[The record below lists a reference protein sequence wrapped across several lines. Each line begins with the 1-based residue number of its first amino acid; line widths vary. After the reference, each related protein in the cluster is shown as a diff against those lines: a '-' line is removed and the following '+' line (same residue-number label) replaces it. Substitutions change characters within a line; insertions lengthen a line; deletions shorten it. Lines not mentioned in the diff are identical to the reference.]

1 MDQLVKSRK
10 KIRFGIIGCSNIA
23 ETSVIPAIK
32 ESKFAEVEFIGSRNK
47 KKASLIAKKFGCK
60 KFGDYQDVIN
70 DKNID
75 AVYISTPVSLHE
87 KWTIKS
93 AKMKKNI
100 LCEKSLSDSF
110 QSVKKM
116 VNIAKKNKILL
127 FEGLMFRF
135 HPSHKKILELN
146 KKMGENFTFY
156 SRYGFPA
163 ISKKNIRYNKK
174 LGGGILND
182 AACYPIYASR
192 MIFGKEPKK
201 IKCVFQ
207 RDIETGIDEKT
218 TISLIFDKNQTAQFS
233 CGYKLEY
240 QNMYSIWNE
249 RGSIFLERAYNIPS
263 KMRPIITM
271 QRQMKNKKI
280 ILQPANHFTLMI
292 DNFCKQLFSPKDMDD
307 NFNDI
312 LNQAKILEAARI
324 SAKNKLMVK
333 LSDIK

>member
-1 MDQLVKSRK
+1 M
-10 KIRFGIIGCSNIA
+10 
-23 ETSVIPAIK
+23 
-32 ESKFAEVEFIGSRNK
+32 EFIGSRNQ
-47 KKASLIAKKFGCK
+47 KKARLFAEKFGCK
-60 KFGDYQDVIN
+60 KFGNYDDVIN

-75 AVYISTPVSLHE
+75 AVYISTPISLHE
-87 KWTIKS
+87 KWVIKS

-116 VNIAKKNKILL
+116 VDIAKKNKILL

-146 KKMGENFTFY
+146 NKMGKNFTFY

-163 ISKKNIRYNKK
+163 ISKKNIRYSKK

-201 IKCVFQ
+201 VKCVFQ
-207 RDIETGIDEKT
+207 NDIKTGIDEKAS
-218 TISLIFDKNQTAQFS
+218 ILLIFDKEQTANFA

-249 RGSIFLERAYNIPS
+249 NGSILLERAYNIPP
-263 KMRPIITM
+263 KMKPIITL
-271 QRQMKNKKI
+271 QKQMKNKKI
-280 ILQPANHFTLMI
+280 ILKSANHFTLMI
-292 DNFCKQLFSPKDMDD
+292 DNFCQQLFSSKLANN
-307 NFNDI
+307 NFKDI

-324 SAKNKLMVK
+324 SAKNKSIVK